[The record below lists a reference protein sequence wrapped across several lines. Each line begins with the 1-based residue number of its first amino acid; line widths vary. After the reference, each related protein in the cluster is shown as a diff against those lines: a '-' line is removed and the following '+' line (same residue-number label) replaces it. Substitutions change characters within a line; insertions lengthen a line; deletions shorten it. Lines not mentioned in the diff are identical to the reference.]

1 MAEKGEFSS
10 DEDRKM
16 WMSVL
21 KLEAMS
27 SDESGEDEDEEI
39 LIIHPIPWLTA
50 DVVSFKQA
58 LDSEIKKEKSPQAN
72 RQTKRRMLGSPS
84 SRPIPD
90 EDTLPAWAVDQ

>member
-10 DEDRKM
+10 AEDRKM

-39 LIIHPIPWLTA
+39 LIVHPIPWLTA

-58 LDSEIKKEKSPQAN
+58 LDSEIKNEKSPQAN